1 MSAFSSF
8 HPVLLLVY
16 VTVVLV
22 TMLSSFHPVVV
33 ALVLIGGILYY
44 AMLHGLRAAS
54 KDLLYY
60 FFVFLLIA
68 AAYPS
73 YVHNGFTPLFF
84 LNDHAV
90 TLEAVTK
97 GLVIAGAVVA
107 TCFWIKS
114 YFEMFTTDKVLAVLT
129 KMSANLGIVVS
140 MLWRFIPLFKTKWAE
155 KQLAQRGVGYYN
167 VRSKV
172 EKLRR
177 AFALWRQTLVQTA
190 EFVFVKPDIM
200 KARGYGMT
208 KARTQYRAMHFTKRD
223 GWLTA
228 GLVLFL
234 LYYIGY
240 FTQHRTQ
247 YYPEISEQ
255 TLGAGH
261 YIVIG
266 LLMLLPFIHEAKESV
281 KWRYLQSKI

>member
-1 MSAFSSF
+1 MSAFSNF
-8 HPVLLLVY
+8 HPILLLVY

-22 TMLSSFHPVVV
+22 TMFSSFHPIIV
-33 ALVLIGGILYY
+33 ALALIGGILYFF
-44 AMLHGLRAAS
+44 MLHGMRTAS
-54 KDLLYY
+54 KDVVYY

-68 AAYPS
+68 TTYPS

-97 GLVIAGAVVA
+97 GLVLAGAIVA
-107 TCFWIKS
+107 TCFWTKS
-114 YFEMFTTDKVLAVLT
+114 YFEIFTTNKVLAVLT
-129 KMSANLGIVVS
+129 RVSANLGILVS
-140 MLWRFIPLFKTKWAE
+140 MLWRFIPLFKTKWHE
-155 KQLAQRGVGYYN
+155 KQMAQRGIGFYKVN
-167 VRSKV
+167 SRV
-172 EKLRR
+172 EKFRR

-190 EFVFVKPDIM
+190 EFVFVKPDVM

-208 KARTQYRAMHFTKRD
+208 KARTQYRVMRFTKRD
-223 GWLTA
+223 GMLTI

-240 FTQHRTQ
+240 FSQHQTQ

-261 YIVIG
+261 YVIIG
-266 LLMLLPFIHEAKESV
+266 LLMFYPFIYEAKESV

>member
-22 TMLSSFHPVVV
+22 TMLSSFHPIIV
-33 ALVLIGGILYY
+33 ALALIGGILYFS
-44 AMLHGLRAAS
+44 MLHGFRTAS

-68 AAYPS
+68 VAYPS

-84 LNDHAV
+84 LNDQAV

-107 TCFWIKS
+107 VCFWTKS
-114 YFEMFTTDKVLAVLT
+114 YFEIFTTNKVLVVLT
-129 KMSANLGIVVS
+129 KVSPNLGILVS
-140 MLWRFIPLFKTKWAE
+140 MLWRFIPLFKTKWQE
-155 KQLAQRGVGYYN
+155 KQLAQRGVGYY
-167 VRSKV
+167 KV
-172 EKLRR
+172 DSRVGKFRR

-190 EFVFVKPDIM
+190 EFVFVKPDVM

-208 KARTQYRAMHFTKRD
+208 KARTQYKVMRFTKRD
-223 GWLTA
+223 GILTA
-228 GLVLFL
+228 GLLLFL

-240 FTQHRTQ
+240 FTQHQTQ

-261 YIVIG
+261 YVVIG
-266 LLMLLPFIHEAKESV
+266 LLMLLPFIYEAKESA

>member
-1 MSAFSSF
+1 MSAFSNF
-8 HPVLLLVY
+8 HPILLLVY

-22 TMLSSFHPVVV
+22 TMFSSFHPIIV
-33 ALVLIGGILYY
+33 ALAMTGGILYFF
-44 AMLHGLRAAS
+44 MLHGVRSAS
-54 KDLLYY
+54 KDLIYY

-97 GLVIAGAVVA
+97 GLVVAGAVVA
-107 TCFWIKS
+107 TSFWTKS
-114 YFEMFTTDKVLAVLT
+114 YFEIFTTNKVLAVLT
-129 KMSANLGIVVS
+129 NVSANLGILVS
-140 MLWRFIPLFKTKWAE
+140 MLWRFIPLFKITWRE
-155 KQLAQRGVGYYN
+155 KQMAQRGIGYYK
-167 VRSKV
+167 VGSRV

-190 EFVFVKPDIM
+190 EFVFVKPDVM
-200 KARGYGMT
+200 KARGYGIT
-208 KARTQYRAMHFTKRD
+208 KERTQYKMMRFTKRD
-223 GWLTA
+223 GILTA

-240 FTQHRTQ
+240 FTQHQTQ
-247 YYPEISEQ
+247 YYPKISEQ

-261 YIVIG
+261 YVVIG
-266 LLMLLPFIHEAKESV
+266 LLMLLPFIYEAKESV

>member
-1 MSAFSSF
+1 MSAFSNF

-16 VTVVLV
+16 MTVVLV
-22 TMLSSFHPVVV
+22 TMFSSFHPIIV
-33 ALVLIGGILYY
+33 ALSLVGGILYFS
-44 AMLHGLRAAS
+44 MLHGVRAAS

-60 FFVFLLIA
+60 FFVFLFIA
-68 AAYPS
+68 VAYPS

-90 TLEAVTK
+90 TREAVTK
-97 GLVIAGAVVA
+97 GLVLAGAIVA
-107 TCFWIKS
+107 TCFWMKS
-114 YFEMFTTDKVLAVLT
+114 YFEIFTTNKILAVLT
-129 KMSANLGIVVS
+129 KVSANLGILVS
-140 MLWRFIPLFKTKWAE
+140 MLWRFIPIFKTKWQE
-155 KQLAQRGVGYYN
+155 KQMAQRGIGYY
-167 VRSKV
+167 KV
-172 EKLRR
+172 SSRFVKFHR

-190 EFVFVKPDIM
+190 EFVFVKPDVM

-208 KARTQYRAMHFTKRD
+208 KARTEYKVMRFTKRD
-223 GWLTA
+223 GVLTA

-240 FTQHRTQ
+240 FTQHQTQ

-261 YIVIG
+261 YVIIG
-266 LLMLLPFIHEAKESV
+266 LLMLLPFIYEAKESV